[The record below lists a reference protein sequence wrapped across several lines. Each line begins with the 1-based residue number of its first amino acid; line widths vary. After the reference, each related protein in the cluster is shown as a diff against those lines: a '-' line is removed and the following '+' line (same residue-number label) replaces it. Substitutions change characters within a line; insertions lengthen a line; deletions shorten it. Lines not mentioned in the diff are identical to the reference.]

1 VIFKGALSNMKNK
14 LNGTRGFLN
23 QISKKIQIDRGF
35 DKLIRDKEFSNK
47 ELKNLICSLRKDSF
61 VENKIDLMLN
71 SYIDSISTDEIKT
84 VKETLN
90 KDFTDYNYFHLSS
103 RCIIKKKLF
112 HSLFYKRKGKIDS
125 YSVCFCYGENERFG
139 KIEKF
144 ISIDS
149 KIYAFIHMFPVY
161 NNKCDF
167 PKFDFSNHQNI
178 DKKEIDVNALFD
190 LFSKFYFRFNENEH
204 YLKLIPIDNI
214 ICHCLIVHSKFNFY
228 FTKLAYCFEHD

>member
-1 VIFKGALSNMKNK
+1 MPTVLCIVTLSLFLRYLFFVHFQIKLHIKSVFFVIFKGALSNMKNK

-103 RCIIKKKLF
+103 RCII
-112 HSLFYKRKGKIDS
+112 
-125 YSVCFCYGENERFG
+125 
-139 KIEKF
+139 
-144 ISIDS
+144 
-149 KIYAFIHMFPVY
+149 
-161 NNKCDF
+161 
-167 PKFDFSNHQNI
+167 
-178 DKKEIDVNALFD
+178 
-190 LFSKFYFRFNENEH
+190 
-204 YLKLIPIDNI
+204 
-214 ICHCLIVHSKFNFY
+214 
-228 FTKLAYCFEHD
+228 

>member
-103 RCIIKKKLF
+103 RCII
-112 HSLFYKRKGKIDS
+112 
-125 YSVCFCYGENERFG
+125 
-139 KIEKF
+139 
-144 ISIDS
+144 
-149 KIYAFIHMFPVY
+149 
-161 NNKCDF
+161 
-167 PKFDFSNHQNI
+167 
-178 DKKEIDVNALFD
+178 
-190 LFSKFYFRFNENEH
+190 
-204 YLKLIPIDNI
+204 
-214 ICHCLIVHSKFNFY
+214 
-228 FTKLAYCFEHD
+228 